1 MPATKS
7 RRKKNPAHTAYE
19 RALVLLYKGNYG
31 KAQAALE
38 ALAQKYPD
46 QKQLM
51 AQVRMFLRLCEQN
64 NQRPKKVAQDGVA
77 LYDSGVFEH
86 NRGHFEKALDLFK
99 RALKKVSNKTD
110 EAAVYGAMA
119 ASFAR
124 IGPADKALESLQK
137 AIKADEI
144 HRHHARHDRDFESLG
159 SNQKFRKLVATDQ
172 GSS

>member
-19 RALVLLYKGNYG
+19 RALVLLYKGHYA

-38 ALAQKYPD
+38 TLAQKYPD
-46 QKQLM
+46 EKQLM
-51 AQVRMFLRLCEQN
+51 AQVSLFLRLCEQN
-64 NQRPKKVAQDGVA
+64 TQRPKKVAQDGVA

-86 NRGHFEKALDLFK
+86 NCGHFEKALDLFK
-99 RALKKVSNKTD
+99 KALKKVSNKTD
-110 EAAVYGAMA
+110 QAAIYGAMA

-144 HRHHARHDRDFESLG
+144 HRHHARHDPDFDSLG
-159 SNQKFRKLVATDQ
+159 SNEKFRKLVAIDQ
-172 GSS
+172 DSS